1 MCGTVSA
8 AGLQDHERESWPWLR
23 ERLRVPG
30 HLMALMRGALGDTE
44 VAAVVAVTPQGAVTP
59 LAILATP
66 EVIAA
71 EIRLAPDEPDQDPA
85 GRDGLRRATVGDYD
99 VRVLVDEGPDGQP
112 RPLAILAT
120 PWIEQHLLLYARTLW
135 RRR

>member
-8 AGLQDHERESWPWLR
+8 VGLQDSEREFWPYLR

-44 VAAVVAVTPQGAVTP
+44 VAAVVAVAPRGAVTP

-66 EVIAA
+66 EEIAA
-71 EIRLAPDEPDQDPA
+71 EIRLADDGPDPDRTD
-85 GRDGLRRATVGDYD
+85 RDGLRRATVGDDD
-99 VRVLVDEGPDGQP
+99 VDVLVGEGPDGQP

-120 PWIEQHLLLYARTLW
+120 PWIEQHLVLFARTLW
-135 RRR
+135 RMR

>member
-1 MCGTVSA
+1 MCGSVSA
-8 AGLQDHERESWPWLR
+8 IGLEERERQLWPYLR
-23 ERLRVPG
+23 ERLRQPG
-30 HLMALMRGALGDTE
+30 HLMALMRGVLGDTE

-66 EVIAA
+66 EAIAT
-71 EIRLAPDEPDQDPA
+71 EIRLVADGQDQDAARP
-85 GRDGLRRATVGDYD
+85 DGLRRAKIGDYD
-99 VRVLVDEGPDGQP
+99 VEVVVAEGSGGQP
-112 RPLAILAT
+112 EPLAVLAT